1 MQIKKYKDIQV
12 GDEAI
17 YTRTIT
23 EKDIELFGKVSG
35 DRNPIHFN
43 EDFAKKTIFKG
54 RIAHG
59 LLTASFISTALAEK
73 LPGPGSIY
81 LKQTLIFKKP
91 VRIGDTI
98 TVILKVIEKNDEKK
112 RITLKTTCINQKN
125 EVVLDGEAVTM
136 ILTTISSS

>member
-112 RITLKTTCINQKN
+112 RITLKTTCINQKK

-136 ILTTISSS
+136 LLTPINPT